1 MYFESGKMDKNAMF
15 QESFKNG
22 FGYMSVNF
30 QNMDNRERI
39 SWRFAVLLNLDSS
52 ISFSEQVN
60 KESSDSPTIQL
71 FILVL
76 NAIAGNVSQKLL

>member
-30 QNMDNRERI
+30 QNMDNR
-39 SWRFAVLLNLDSS
+39 ATG
-52 ISFSEQVN
+52 
-60 KESSDSPTIQL
+60 KEFLGALQ
-71 FILVL
+71 FF
-76 NAIAGNVSQKLL
+76 